1 MKAAPVE
8 TDTGALLADRERIL
22 TPERATPDAM
32 AEVVHRLVEHFEWSG
47 RVGVAFPAVIR
58 HGVVATAANIDE
70 SWIGTDAAEVFSE
83 ASGSRVTVVNDADAA
98 GSAEL
103 RFGAGRGRDGTVV
116 MVTLGTGIGTA
127 LFTGGKLVPNTELGH
142 LMIRGKTA
150 EARAAESVRER
161 KGLSWKE
168 WAERLEEFFTELERL
183 LWPDLFVIGGG
194 VSKKSEKFI
203 PRLGLRADVVPAEMR
218 NEAGIVGAALAAL

>member
-47 RVGVAFPAVIR
+47 PVGVAFPAVIR

>member
-1 MKAAPVE
+1 
-8 TDTGALLADRERIL
+8 
-22 TPERATPDAM
+22 
-32 AEVVHRLVEHFEWSG
+32 
-47 RVGVAFPAVIR
+47 
-58 HGVVATAANIDE
+58 
-70 SWIGTDAAEVFSE
+70 VFSE